1 MLEAKATLK
10 ITVLFLHDDSVMVSL
25 GKYEVTRTVK
35 KKLDGE
41 TKVLDGAVLPYYY
54 GWSF

>member
-1 MLEAKATLK
+1 MKSQAK
-10 ITVLFLHDDSVMVSL
+10 FLQ
-25 GKYEVTRTVK
+25 KKTRIVK

-41 TKVLDGAVLPYYY
+41 TKVLDGAVFPYYY